1 VRRAA
6 LAICAVALLT
16 GMTDLGP
23 GGASY
28 DPTTHAVLRL
38 GRYAL
43 PVFCGGDQGRYVAL
57 TFDDGP
63 GLSTETV
70 VRILRA
76 HGAGATFFAVGT
88 QLRSFPH
95 VIRAAASVG
104 AVGDHTWTHPH
115 LTRVRTRR
123 LRWELRATDLE
134 LQRQLRRPTI
144 LFRPPY
150 AAHDRRV
157 DRMAK
162 RYGLLEVLWSID
174 TRDSRGASAAA
185 IVRSLALGVKPG
197 SIVLMHENHPATIA
211 ALPRILR
218 LLHARHL
225 LPVTVP
231 ELLAVDPPS
240 LAQRVTGVC

>member
-1 VRRAA
+1 MGE
-6 LAICAVALLT
+6 T
-16 GMTDLGP
+16 GP
-23 GGASY
+23 GGAPY

-43 PVFCGGDQGRYVAL
+43 PVFCGGGEGRYVAL

-63 GLSTETV
+63 GLSTGTV
-70 VRILRA
+70 ARILHA
-76 HGAGATFFAVGT
+76 HGAKATFFAVGT
-88 QLRSFPH
+88 QLRSFPQ
-95 VIRAAASVG
+95 VIRVAAAAGV
-104 AVGDHTWTHPH
+104 VGDHTWTHPH
-115 LTRVRTRR
+115 LTRVRKRR
-123 LRWELRATDLE
+123 LRWELRATDVE
-134 LQRQLRRPTI
+134 LQRQLRRPTL

-162 RYGLLEVLWSID
+162 RYGLLQVLWSID
-174 TRDSRGASAAA
+174 TRDARGASTRA
-185 IVRSLALGVKPG
+185 IVRSVALGVKPG
-197 SIVLMHENHPATIA
+197 SIVLLHENHRATIA

-218 LLHARHL
+218 LLQARRL
-225 LPVTVP
+225 IPVTVP